1 MTHPIKLRARDY
13 RRIER
18 QHVQD
23 ARRLIAERSYSMAV
37 GALARAACAAAK
49 AIEAETC
56 LGLAQARE
64 AMAVTRST
72 HALPKSGQRT

>member
-18 QHVQD
+18 QYVQD

-64 AMAVTRST
+64 AMAKARPRST
-72 HALPKSGQRT
+72 HPKASR